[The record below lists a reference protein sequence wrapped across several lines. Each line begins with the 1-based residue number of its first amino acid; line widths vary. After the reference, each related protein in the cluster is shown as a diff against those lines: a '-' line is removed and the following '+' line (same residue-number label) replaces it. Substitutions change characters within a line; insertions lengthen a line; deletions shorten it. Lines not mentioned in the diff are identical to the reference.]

1 MKHKISIIVPVYNEA
16 KSIPNIY
23 KRLNT
28 VTEKLTDYQWEYIFV
43 NDGSSDESFS
53 VLCKLAAIDHRNKV

>member
-1 MKHKISIIVPVYNEA
+1 MKQKISIIVPVYNEA

-43 NDGSSDESFS
+43 NDGSTDGSREWLSNY
-53 VLCKLAAIDHRNKV
+53 VKNQNKIQ